1 MEKVTIR
8 GEKLTVHEMPVR
20 AGLPSEWEKDA
31 HRVIRDTVSHARDI
45 LYHLGEE
52 DSFEWSHRRELI
64 QAMGGEQ
71 VVYPLL
77 CKPVRQSAKWVE
89 ALETKELAH
98 LALAVYEANKGVFG
112 AIFDADFG
120 PAEAFERMSVNEA
133 FWKLAEYGYSD
144 AEVVQI
150 PIDELRN
157 LYQDVARIDLK
168 KREEFLRLLPNILG
182 MPQFQEMPELQEN
195 EQCQKS

>member
-8 GEKLTVHEMPVR
+8 GEEITVHEMPVR

-45 LYHLGEE
+45 LYHLGEA

-89 ALETKELAH
+89 ALETKELAQ
-98 LALAVYEANKGVFG
+98 LALAVYEANKQ
-112 AIFDADFG
+112 IFDALFAGEFG
-120 PAEAFERMSVNEA
+120 PATDAGFMRLSMNAVC
-133 FWKLAEYGYSD
+133 WKLAEYGYNEAD
-144 AEVVQI
+144 VLQM
-150 PIDELRN
+150 PLDELRN
-157 LYQDVARIDLK
+157 LYQDVAQSDKR

-182 MPQFQEMPELQEN
+182 MPQFQETPEN
-195 EQCQKS
+195 EQGQKS